1 MSNFRITYIYMH
13 YTILKFG
20 VILLK
25 EIINFIH

>member
-1 MSNFRITYIYMH
+1 MSNFRITYTMY